1 MADLRFM
8 KLPDGKAFIDE
19 HTLKKEV
26 IQKDKFKEAR
36 DAKEAERIK
45 RIGKL
50 PPFGD
55 ADGDKIPN
63 VFDKRPFKKD
73 KRSKWGL
80 LLR

>member
-1 MADLRFM
+1 MADLRFIKM
-8 KLPDGKAFIDE
+8 PD
-19 HTLKKEV
+19 HTQWYKDKTIKKELV
-26 IQKDKFKEAR
+26 FKDKVKEMH
-36 DAKEAERIK
+36 DAKEVQRLK
-45 RIGKL
+45 RVGNL

-63 VFDKRPFKKD
+63 AFDKRPFKKD